1 MADNYIFK
9 IGAYAIL
16 LDEKRRVLLGKRA
29 KGIEV
34 GKWSL
39 IGGKLKENESPKDAV
54 KRETKEEISIDFE
67 PVFYRQI
74 GGVNK
79 VKKVKWL
86 CSYFIGHIKSN
97 EPLDNYEK
105 SELSELNFFS
115 KEELA
120 DLEIAFDHKRVLKT
134 FFKDYSLG
142 LVSSVRDKTNKDQND
157 NRQSFKIK

>member
-39 IGGKLKENESPKDAV
+39 IGGKPEENETMEEAV
-54 KRETKEEISIDFE
+54 VREIREEISVDFK
-67 PVFYRQI
+67 PFFYRI
-74 GGVNK
+74 FRGVNK
-79 VKKVKWL
+79 EKGVKWL
-86 CSYFIGHIKSN
+86 SSYFIGYIRSD
-97 EPLDNYEK
+97 EIPDNYDK
-105 SELSELNFFS
+105 NELAELKFFS